1 MCPKII
7 VQFLRTAILKKLV
20 LEKWMKERENVKE
33 TVKICVCH

>member
-1 MCPKII
+1 M
-7 VQFLRTAILKKLV
+7 VQFLRIAILKQLV